1 MPNAHFHVLRRQ
13 FLKALAAAIFTLFL
27 PRLTH
32 AAAFLRQE
40 PLGFLDRL
48 PKDSA
53 NYFADDVRLLVG
65 WVTDA
70 AAVRQPLR
78 PGDRVD
84 RTRSFRSVPGFAA
97 PTDISALSARYR
109 IVAAPI
115 DAHGYYGVI
124 LGLLDASDATVA
136 VLLINR
142 LFRMPVILQEPVG
155 LATDLVTIAGLLFG
169 FRNSALDTALDAARA
184 AFAEALSLDVPLIVA
199 GQSQAGATAQLQIAA
214 LAVAPGWRAGQG
226 GFITFNAAPVRTSI
240 VKLGLDPTTI
250 PGINFIKDLDPLVG
264 PHGMFTNGVGQQ
276 IFIHADGTGGLEPR
290 ASVLAALSHPRQH
303 FLDSFGG
310 VSLATALA
318 ASRGK

>member
-169 FRNSALDTALDAARA
+169 FRNSAL
-184 AFAEALSLDVPLIVA
+184 VC
-199 GQSQAGATAQLQIAA
+199 GG
-214 LAVAPGWRAGQG
+214 PGR
-226 GFITFNAAPVRTSI
+226 
-240 VKLGLDPTTI
+240 
-250 PGINFIKDLDPLVG
+250 
-264 PHGMFTNGVGQQ
+264 
-276 IFIHADGTGGLEPR
+276 
-290 ASVLAALSHPRQH
+290 
-303 FLDSFGG
+303 LDSF
-310 VSLATALA
+310 
-318 ASRGK
+318 RGE